1 MAQRHRRR
9 CSGIAGYPCL
19 WQQPRRLCQWND
31 IYGTAEYMY
40 LDDFESVLELIDAAR
55 DKDNVGAL
63 EG

>member
-1 MAQRHRRR
+1 
-9 CSGIAGYPCL
+9 
-19 WQQPRRLCQWND
+19 LCQWND